1 MAVRAVGTSYCRQH
15 PICPYHN
22 RTLGHMATFRQARFP
37 STTPVSLPGW
47 RSFRVCPDL
56 FPTRGPP
63 VPPGVA
69 RSTKITRSS
78 NQAYNKRRTGKQN
91 GIPGSIGT
99 GRARFVMF
107 TPIDKPWP
115 FARRAMF
122 VLQIAGI
129 VCLGASVL
137 LEASDLASRLLDL
150 GLRIAAIVFWIPA
163 LVFWARWRKT
173 DRTKE

>member
-1 MAVRAVGTSYCRQH
+1 
-15 PICPYHN
+15 
-22 RTLGHMATFRQARFP
+22 
-37 STTPVSLPGW
+37 
-47 RSFRVCPDL
+47 
-56 FPTRGPP
+56 
-63 VPPGVA
+63 
-69 RSTKITRSS
+69 
-78 NQAYNKRRTGKQN
+78 
-91 GIPGSIGT
+91 
-99 GRARFVMF
+99 MF